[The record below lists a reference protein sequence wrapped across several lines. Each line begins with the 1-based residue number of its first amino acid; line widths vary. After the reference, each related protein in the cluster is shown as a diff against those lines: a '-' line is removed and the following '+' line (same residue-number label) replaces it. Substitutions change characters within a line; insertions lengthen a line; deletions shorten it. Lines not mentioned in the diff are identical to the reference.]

1 MLLCKAPSWLSEL
14 ELFTGPKLSFTY
26 LIYFIVPHISEID
39 YRSVIKSLRNSK
51 QNLNVIYNFEEKT
64 GGVIA
69 YSQCEAAA
77 PDVLVH
83 FQKYE
88 SQFRCSIERDEVF
101 VSVVW
106 LTRYSSWI
114 TINDRIV
121 QIKGLYLTG
130 LNVANIEYLSWFRER
145 PASL

>member
-1 MLLCKAPSWLSEL
+1 MAAA
-14 ELFTGPKLSFTY
+14 
-26 LIYFIVPHISEID
+26 V
-39 YRSVIKSLRNSK
+39 YRV
-51 QNLNVIYNFEEKT
+51 
-64 GGVIA
+64 
-69 YSQCEAAA
+69 A
-77 PDVLVH
+77 PDVMLH

-88 SQFRCSIERDEVF
+88 SQFSPSIEKDEVF
-101 VSVVW
+101 VSVVC

-145 PASL
+145 PAYRDFTMQKLTIKMWSLGARNDRLQRGEYCGVIKYFILTDQICSVLLINATRWLSHFTRQNIY